1 LAKKSSLSSK
11 PSAKPSAKQSPLE
24 RIQQPLTLVGFETCL
39 LPKGPESPFEQLLVA
54 LDQDLEEDEE
64 AQLVLQLFFTRDAA
78 KDAETEPLQ
87 SALSVLQFFVALPE
101 ALPEAHL
108 LEAWR
113 LCAFFTQLMPMGA
126 FQITPHNRPY
136 YRYCHLNPGPALKPE
151 TVVEILELISLFV
164 NTLQGQL
171 PLLGT
176 MPLAEI
182 KAGAQAQLL
191 NAAR

>member
-1 LAKKSSLSSK
+1 MAKKSSV
-11 PSAKPSAKQSPLE
+11 KQSPLE
-24 RIQQPLTLVGFETCL
+24 RIQQPLSLVGFETCL

-54 LDQDLEEDEE
+54 LDSDLEDDQE

-101 ALPEAHL
+101 TLPEAHL
-108 LEAWR
+108 IEAWR

-126 FQITPHNRPY
+126 FQITPQNRPY
-136 YRYCHLNPGPALKPE
+136 YRYCHLSTGNTALKPE

-164 NTLQGQL
+164 NTLTSHL
-171 PLLGT
+171 PALGT
-176 MPLAEI
+176 KPLAEI
-182 KAGAQAQLL
+182 KAEAQRLL
-191 NAAR
+191 LSAAR

>member
-1 LAKKSSLSSK
+1 MAPKSAN
-11 PSAKPSAKQSPLE
+11 PKQSPLE

-54 LDQDLEEDEE
+54 LDQDLADEE
-64 AQLVLQLFFTRDAA
+64 EAKLVLQLFYTRDAA
-78 KDAETEPLQ
+78 KDSETESLQ

-101 ALPEAHL
+101 AVPEAL
-108 LEAWR
+108 LIEAWR

-164 NTLQGQL
+164 NTLVSQL
-171 PLLGT
+171 PRLGSKA
-176 MPLAEI
+176 LAEI
-182 KAGAQAQLL
+182 KAEAQAQLL
-191 NAAR
+191 AATR

>member
-1 LAKKSSLSSK
+1 MAKNSSTK
-11 PSAKPSAKQSPLE
+11 PSPLE

-54 LDQDLEEDEE
+54 LDQDLADDEE
-64 AQLVLQLFFTRDAA
+64 AQLVLQLFYTRDAA
-78 KDAETEPLQ
+78 QDSETEPLQ
-87 SALSVLQFFVALPE
+87 SALSVLQFFVALPGTIAE
-101 ALPEAHL
+101 EQLI
-108 LEAWR
+108 EAWR

-126 FQITPHNRPY
+126 FQITPQNRPY

-151 TVVEILELISLFV
+151 TLVEIVELISLFV

-176 MPLAEI
+176 KPLAEI

-191 NAAR
+191 SAAR